1 MLVKDGELPWYKS
14 VKKMTFNKS
23 KFRINDV
30 HTFGKIWAKKHTF
43 DLINKRPC
51 HLAFMPTCGQWSWH
65 FSCLWHV
72 SALKYLTT
80 TLDVGLGKKH
90 LTLHHAWNH
99 LALIA
104 ACINYRN
111 HYTFLFLAWDI
122 RSGYMLQHG
131 LLLMPYVTSKRVKE
145 TTIYQILW
153 RLCWGVKKPIG
164 CLVYLPTDLR

>member
-1 MLVKDGELPWYKS
+1 MVDYHGTK

-23 KFRINDV
+23 KFRVQNA
-30 HTFGKIWAKKHTF
+30 HTFGKNMSQETHLRFNQQTSVPSGVHAH
-43 DLINKRPC
+43 LRP
-51 HLAFMPTCGQWSWH
+51 WSWH

-111 HYTFLFLAWDI
+111 HYTCLFLAWDI